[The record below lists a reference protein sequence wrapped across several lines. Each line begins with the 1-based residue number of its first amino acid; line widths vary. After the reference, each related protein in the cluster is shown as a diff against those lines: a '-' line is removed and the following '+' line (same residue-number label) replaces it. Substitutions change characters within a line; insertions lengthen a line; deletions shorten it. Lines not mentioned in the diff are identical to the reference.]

1 MRKLGLLFIGVV
13 LALGVVAPSVA
24 APPTKTK
31 YASSSAN
38 AFWHFTETPSRN
50 TVVNR
55 TWYVGV
61 FSSSDGIWS
70 DLYEDVETCV
80 THGRRTN
87 CTYTSRYGFSD
98 LSDGVFTIDASGL
111 TVAHLEGT
119 YNLETY
125 DENWNV
131 VSSEPTAIVADWEGL
146 GDIEESS
153 GRSTY
158 CDPYFCFR
166 TTFTNSF
173 RYAEATGTVNGA
185 DLGET
190 YDAYLSDGASRD
202 VVREK

>member
-1 MRKLGLLFIGVV
+1 MRKLGLLFIGVL
-13 LALGVVAPSVA
+13 LALGVAVPGNA
-24 APPTKTK
+24 AKPTRTKT
-31 YASSSAN
+31 ASSSAN
-38 AFWHFTETPSRN
+38 AFWYFTETPARN

-55 TWYVGV
+55 VWYVGV
-61 FSSSDGIWS
+61 FASTDGIFS

-80 THGRRTN
+80 THGRRTD
-87 CTYTSRYGFSD
+87 CTYSSRYGFSD
-98 LSDGVFTIDASGL
+98 LSDGVFTIDADRL

-125 DENWNV
+125 DENGNLV
-131 VSSEPTAIVADWEGL
+131 DSEPTAIVADWEGV
-146 GDIEESS
+146 GEIQSSS

-173 RYAEATGTVNGA
+173 RTAEATGTVNGA